1 MNGKWNSEDRS
12 KFRQTNGGP
21 RIWGKPDGGYRLRLN
36 PPYLL
41 FEEIGS
47 ADAAMVRTWRVAL
60 EE

>member
-1 MNGKWNSEDRS
+1 MENGIRKTDQSSDS
-12 KFRQTNGGP
+12 P